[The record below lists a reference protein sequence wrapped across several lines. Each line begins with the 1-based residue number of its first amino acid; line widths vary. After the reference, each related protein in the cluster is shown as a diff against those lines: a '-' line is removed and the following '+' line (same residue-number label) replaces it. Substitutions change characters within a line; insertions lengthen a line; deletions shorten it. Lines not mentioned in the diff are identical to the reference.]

1 MKTKFFLTGLVMAAV
16 VFVSCGRS
24 NQSKA
29 SLDKEETPKASVMT
43 VQDNKLFINSD
54 LYNISEE
61 PCDFQCSRDT
71 GCRPLVRY

>member
-29 SLDKEETPKASVMT
+29 SLDKEETPKPR
-43 VQDNKLFINSD
+43 N
-54 LYNISEE
+54 
-61 PCDFQCSRDT
+61 
-71 GCRPLVRY
+71 